1 VDEVKSEHLF
11 FVCVHVACS
20 LASGAHKK
28 SPSSC
33 PPLTIVAALFAQIR
47 QLLFLP
53 EMTNEEDQEF
63 RRDHP
68 WLYQLEEQEAA
79 EQN

>member
-1 VDEVKSEHLF
+1 MF
-11 FVCVHVACS
+11 CVHVACC
-20 LASGAHKK
+20 LASVVRKK
-28 SPSSC
+28 SPTTC
-33 PPLTIVAALFAQIR
+33 PPLTLIAALFAQIR

-53 EMTNEEDQEF
+53 EITNEEDQEF